1 MTQMDFATRRCTRR
15 VLERTWLS
23 EVTRSASKVI
33 LLAGGPGF
41 EPRVAESESAVLPLR
56 ARNTWPRR
64 SRGSARNA
72 AAARLAATNTSC
84 SCVLHRATGT
94 RRNRDDALAGLSG
107 GWDAYRSN
115 SLRRRLGFG
124 EGSCIRSSQDRL
136 EERQGT
142 GRRNESTS

>member
-1 MTQMDFATRRCTRR
+1 MTMPKLLSKSLR
-15 VLERTWLS
+15 VVLIRLGDLHLE
-23 EVTRSASKVI
+23 
-33 LLAGGPGF
+33 GGVRMPGIVDVG
-41 EPRVAESESAVLPLR
+41 R
-56 ARNTWPRR
+56 
-64 SRGSARNA
+64 
-72 AAARLAATNTSC
+72 
-84 SCVLHRATGT
+84 